1 MLVLMRHMFE
11 RRIVLITLQ
20 GVYFK
25 QEQVLTI
32 HTTVTDI
39 PHGTATGGINVYVK
53 LQNVFPYRHKIL
65 PDQAQKQ

>member
-20 GVYFK
+20 GVYFT
-25 QEQVLTI
+25 QEVLTI

-53 LQNVFPYRHKIL
+53 LQNVFPYLHKIL
-65 PDQAQKQ
+65 RDQAQKQ

>member
-1 MLVLMRHMFE
+1 MLVLMRHMFDK
-11 RRIVLITLQ
+11 RIVLITLQ
-20 GVYFK
+20 GVYFT
-25 QEQVLTI
+25 QEVLTI

-53 LQNVFPYRHKIL
+53 LQNVFPYLHKIL